1 MSLPLFTS
9 PPSHFISLPTYSSS
23 PKKHAII
30 DGFLYTALVINVQPY
45 SLFMIFFTLGPYES
59 DFLSWRNAP
68 HTLSPPGWLLPEL
81 QNSADRTG
89 TVISLL
95 STLGWFRCSSKVY
108 LPVFTT
114 KLQAFRVQIIF
125 LSPVS
130 FIPTLLRVQYS
141 VDPSESVQQYRLRSR
156 SNQVCT

>member
-1 MSLPLFTS
+1 MSLPLLTS

-23 PKKHAII
+23 RKKHAII
-30 DGFLYTALVINVQPY
+30 DWRSVHSSGDQCAAPQSSHDFFHPGALWKW
-45 SLFMIFFTLGPYES
+45 L
-59 DFLSWRNAP
+59 LSWRNAP
-68 HTLSPPGWLLPEL
+68 HTPSPPGWLLPEL

-89 TVISLL
+89 TVMSLL

-114 KLQAFRVQIIF
+114 KLQAFRVQIIL

-141 VDPSESVQQYRLRSR
+141 VVPSESV
-156 SNQVCT
+156 